1 MTLCTIPIINT
12 VSYGNSHLSDEEY
25 KVGRYGHSLFGFVKY
40 IYKKQKQKK
49 RNTHTFLNIILVLIL
64 KFSF

>member
-1 MTLCTIPIINT
+1 MTLCIIPIINT

-25 KVGRYGHSLFGFVKY
+25 KVGRYGHSLFSFVKY

-49 RNTHTFLNIILVLIL
+49 RKTHTHF
-64 KFSF
+64 